1 MGSEIECLHTQKN
14 FSCEHI
20 KAHPRLRLEA
30 YGQSKQQISK
40 DAGKHLSKAGCVPKG
55 QHL

>member
-20 KAHPRLRLEA
+20 KAYLRLKLEA
-30 YGQSKQQISK
+30 YGTVQVT
-40 DAGKHLSKAGCVPKG
+40 D
-55 QHL
+55 

>member
-20 KAHPRLRLEA
+20 KAYPRLRLEA
-30 YGQSKQQISK
+30 YGTVQTT
-40 DAGKHLSKAGCVPKG
+40 D
-55 QHL
+55 